1 MVNLLPKMQKES
13 DYRVTISKKAYKAN
27 QGNDKGLTYGQAPTK
42 FLIPEKLAHPVVS
55 FLHPHG
61 GVKKEIPYIFNSQ
74 SILAGIHLAAMSK
87 TKSVDLTGLKK
98 GIYAY
103 Y

>member
-1 MVNLLPKMQKES
+1 MVNILPTMQKES

-27 QGNDKGLTYGQAPTK
+27 QGNDMGLTYGKVPTK

-61 GVKKEIPYIFNSQ
+61 GVKKEMPYIFNSD
-74 SILAGIHLAAMSK
+74 SILGGLHLAARSK
-87 TKSVDLTGLKK
+87 KGNVDLSNLKS
-98 GIYAY
+98 GIFAY